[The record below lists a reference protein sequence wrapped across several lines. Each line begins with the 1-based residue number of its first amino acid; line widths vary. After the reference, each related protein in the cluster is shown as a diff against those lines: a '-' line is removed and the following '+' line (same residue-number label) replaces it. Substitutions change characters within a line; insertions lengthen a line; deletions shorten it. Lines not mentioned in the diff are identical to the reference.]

1 MAGILRIGVYNLKYD
16 KQKKEY
22 GKLIFDFLDDE
33 GNPVNG
39 AITFPNGNGKG
50 ALLQAINQIFL
61 PETSWGDKGQNQVK
75 HFFMKG
81 TQFNPYTFYVVI
93 EWWVTPLK
101 RLITGIAMTAE
112 RVTQPI
118 PEVRLRYRLF
128 GREFEVG
135 DFSMEE
141 LPIWDEKNELTMEL
155 EDFEDYLKKEKEKY
169 FHSAPSGKSTFFK
182 TCRDNGVYDSDWSE
196 LKKINRKEAGIA
208 PYFDDQKNAT
218 TNETFVRNMLIPS
231 ITERYKLIED
241 IDIQKEVSEQFKDSA
256 SIAKNLPSLVRREKS
271 HQDVLG
277 IVGRFDSSIEEYE
290 SISKKLQ
297 HHRETGENIVANIDS
312 VMKQINVDI
321 SYTEEELNELQDQKD
336 EVSWKESN
344 LNYARK
350 EKERKEIREEF
361 DEYQTL
367 LDEAKADFVKADE
380 LLTQSELNLA
390 IKKYRVEKKK
400 YDETIGKIE
409 QLEQSEEISEIKK
422 KEQEVVAIIQG
433 EWKTAYQSLELAQNS
448 YHTYMEQSEIRR
460 KKKSVEADE
469 LRTEIGRTGEQLNH
483 LKKEIGK
490 FDSFTNEMKEKHGPM
505 VQSKPQAILKEL
517 NGKTKDLTT
526 KMGEEQESEKNFNN
540 EAEKIKEEIGKVK
553 SDKGHLE
560 NNIKEKEKDYKKK
573 KIRQEQL
580 RSKVSELLTIDI
592 ESSEPSFEWISSKKL
607 DLSDLLSK
615 RKKDDKSLHLE
626 LLKIEQQLQ
635 LSDKD
640 HFVPNADIEKVC
652 SVLADKNIFFQSGS
666 EFLSQLPLEERKVYN
681 RKFPSLKYSI
691 LVLSDLSN
699 TELFRDVLLQ
709 SPVAVI
715 EKKSIELDTKESRI
729 GILIN
734 QADTFVETPSIWE
747 EYLEKSRQRK
757 SEVETQIVSNEN
769 VISSVTQLLNQLYN
783 LNEDESAEEAERQ
796 LSLEN
801 ERLEKMGKFL
811 KKLDDDYEI
820 NKEMS
825 EKAKKNF
832 LRYQEQL
839 SENKQNETQLTEF
852 ISALNKNKEQ
862 KKQEAELDGL
872 LKQMNAEAKILSLQ
886 VTEIEAMKN
895 NWLTSYVDWK
905 SEQTGKIKMIQEVI
919 PGAALPKEKISEEFI
934 EKPILTS
941 PLSRISAKMN
951 YFHTLR
957 KSMEEKQREIITLR
971 NDSVHYFHSRKEKE
985 EELLV
990 LNANGLNMEEP
1001 SEPVNILKKD
1011 FDMKKSKRNKI
1022 QSEYNELKGEVD
1034 RLSGSLESTQKSVDE
1049 MVNSIKEVHG
1059 RKAEDWLG
1067 EDLFV
1072 IEESINAEK
1081 EEIEQLEKLKA
1092 KEKNSLEKLFGSIDR
1107 EKATLLTKMGITGEV
1122 YFPLRENI
1130 LNKIRNNAK
1139 NVISEWGIEYDEQLE
1154 QRKGVFRQLS
1164 SKREDAIIDIK
1175 NATWD
1180 EKLKEV
1186 ILDSFHMLNI
1196 QELSSTK
1203 ERLESIRRVSQFELD
1218 NLENDKTKGIE
1229 ARKRWV
1235 KYASQFAAN
1244 VVKSIFEMAG
1254 EMVVKN
1260 RGGHDFPLVKI
1271 RNKRKLPTKA
1281 EEYQIPLEDF
1291 FNAAIT
1297 KIEKS
1302 GKALESLT
1310 IREIQEYVSVAD
1322 VVYSA
1327 LGNQY
1332 PKFDIYYLD
1341 EQNVFIY
1348 DVPRPE
1354 YYIDWEELN
1363 EGSDS
1368 SATGSG
1374 GQKVSGRTIMFLMMM
1389 SHKRKVSDQ
1398 DWQFIYMDNPL
1409 ANAVSASV
1417 VDPIFAITEAL
1428 RYQFIVVAPPE
1439 LMKSEISM
1447 KFPSL
1452 HDLYFE
1458 EHPNGKR
1465 RVHSHRRKYVKPS
1478 SFMTTKFEE
1487 EVVK

>member
-81 TQFNPYTFYVVI
+81 SQFNPYTFYVVI

-101 RLITGIAMTAE
+101 RLITGIAMSAE
-112 RVTQPI
+112 RVTQPT
-118 PEVRLRYRLF
+118 PEVRIRYRLF
-128 GREFEVG
+128 GREFEIG
-135 DFSMEE
+135 DFNMEE
-141 LPIWDEKNELTMEL
+141 LPIWDEKKELAMGL
-155 EDFEDYLKKEKEKY
+155 EDFEEYLKKEKEKY

-277 IVGRFDSSIEEYE
+277 VVGRFDSSIEEYE
-290 SISKKLQ
+290 TISKKLQ
-297 HHRETGENIVANIDS
+297 HHKEMGENIVANIDN
-312 VMKQINVDI
+312 VMTQINEEITD
-321 SYTEEELNELQDQKD
+321 TEKELNELQDQKD

-350 EKERKEIREEF
+350 EKERKEIKEEY

-367 LDEAKADFVKADE
+367 LDEAKADFEKVE
-380 LLTQSELNLA
+380 EQLTQAELNLA

-400 YDETIGKIE
+400 YDETLEKIE

-422 KEQEVVAIIQG
+422 KEQEVVVLIQKD
-433 EWKTAYQSLELAQNS
+433 WKAAYQSLEIAQNS
-448 YHTYMEQSEIRR
+448 YYSYMEQTETIRR
-460 KKKSVEADE
+460 KKSKEANE
-469 LRTEIGRTGEQLNH
+469 LRTEIGRTGEQLNQ
-483 LKKEIGK
+483 LKKDLEK
-490 FDSFTNEMKEKHGPM
+490 FDSFAKEMKGKYGPA
-505 VQSKPQAILKEL
+505 VQSKPQSILKEL
-517 NGKTKDLTT
+517 VESTKELT
-526 KMGEEQESEKNFNN
+526 KNMNDAQESEKNFNN
-540 EAEKIKEEIGKVK
+540 ETEKIKEEIGKVK
-553 SDKGHLE
+553 SDKRYLE
-560 NNIKEKEKDYKKK
+560 KSIKEKEKDLKAK
-573 KIRQEQL
+573 KIKQEYL
-580 RSKVSELLTIDI
+580 RNKISELLTIDI
-592 ESSEPSFEWISSKKL
+592 EFSEPTFEWISSKIE

-652 SVLADKNIFFQSGS
+652 NVLSDKNIFFQSGS
-666 EFLSQLPLEERKVYN
+666 EFLSQLSLEERKVYN

-691 LVLSDLSN
+691 LVMSDLGN

-709 SPVAVI
+709 SQVAVI
-715 EKKSIELDTKESRI
+715 EKKSFELDTKENRR

-734 QADTFVETPSIWE
+734 QADTFVEDPSIWE
-747 EYLEKSRQRK
+747 EYIQKSRQRK
-757 SEVETQIVSNEN
+757 SGVEAQIASNEK
-769 VISSVTQLLNQLYN
+769 VISSVSQLSNQLDN
-783 LNEDESAEEAERQ
+783 FNENESAEVTEDQ
-796 LSLEN
+796 LSLVKDMLKKMSKF
-801 ERLEKMGKFL
+801 LEKL
-811 KKLDDDYEI
+811 NNDYEI
-820 NKEMS
+820 KKKMS

-832 LRYQEQL
+832 LRFQEKL
-839 SENKQNETQLTEF
+839 SENKQNEIQLNEF
-852 ISALNKNKEQ
+852 ISALNKNKEEREN
-862 KKQEAELDGL
+862 EAEVDGL
-872 LKQMNAEAKILSLQ
+872 LKQMNAEEKKLSLQ

-895 NWLTSYVDWK
+895 NWFASYVDWK
-905 SEQTGKIKMIQEVI
+905 SEQSGKIKIIQEVI
-919 PGAALPKEKISEEFI
+919 PDAALPKEKILEELI
-934 EKPILTS
+934 EKPILSS
-941 PLSRISAKMN
+941 PLSTISTKME
-951 YFHTLR
+951 YFHSLR
-957 KSMEEKQREIITLR
+957 KSMEEKQIEIITLR
-971 NDSVHYFHSRKEKE
+971 NDSVHYFNRTKEKA

-990 LNANGLNMEEP
+990 LNANGLDMEEP

-1011 FDMKKSKRNKI
+1011 FDMKKSKRDKT
-1022 QSEYNELKGEVD
+1022 QSEYNEVKGEVD

-1049 MVNSIKEVHG
+1049 MVKSIKEVHG

-1067 EDLFV
+1067 MDLNV

-1081 EEIEQLEKLKA
+1081 EETEQLEELKA

-1130 LNKIRNNAK
+1130 SNKIRNNAK
-1139 NVISEWGIEYDEQLE
+1139 TVISEWGIEYDAQLK

-1164 SKREDAIIDIK
+1164 SKREGAIIDIK

-1271 RNKRKLPTKA
+1271 RNKRKLPIKA

-1302 GKALESLT
+1302 GKAIESLT

-1341 EQNVFIY
+1341 EQNVFMY
-1348 DVPRPE
+1348 DVPRSE